1 MGGYSPFTMKPLRY
15 GLASFTFVVL
25 LSASFTGGAR
35 YGAQVFDW
43 MHVPWLAPAH
53 FITSTEPEDVAPTFS
68 LFWEAWNV
76 VTRNYVNKSAIDVQ
90 KMTYGAIQ
98 GMINSLGD
106 TGHSRFLS
114 PSGFR
119 QERNALRGT
128 FIGIGA
134 EVGLRNGQ
142 PVILAPLE
150 GSPAEQAGLKAGDA
164 ILRVNG
170 EDVSRLGLQEIITR
184 VRGDAGTT
192 LTLTIQHQGA
202 DTPQDVTLTRQRIR
216 SRSVSYEI
224 LPGSNVAD
232 VRLSQ
237 FNGGASADL
246 KNALRTVLDAHVSG
260 IVLDLR
266 DNPGGVLDQA
276 VDVAS
281 QFLSDGT
288 VVVVRNGDGNERRI
302 RVKSGG
308 VATDVPLTVL
318 INNGTASAAEI
329 VAGALEQNHRATLVG
344 QTTFGTGTVLST
356 FRLKDGS
363 AILLGTSEWLTPE
376 GQQVKG
382 KGVQPDV
389 AVGLN
394 AQSDILTPTRVKQLG
409 PDRIESSSDA
419 QLLSAVRYLQDHP
432 EVRTSKPAA

>member
-1 MGGYSPFTMKPLRY
+1 MKALRFSA
-15 GLASFTFVVL
+15 ASLTFAIL
-25 LSASFTGGAR
+25 LSVSFVGGAR
-35 YGAQVFDW
+35 YGTVVFERL
-43 MHVPWLAPAH
+43 HVPWLAQSQ
-53 FITSTEPEDVAPTFS
+53 FVTSTEPEDVAPTFS

-76 VTRNYVNKSAIDVQ
+76 VTHNYVNKSALDVQ

-106 TGHSRFLS
+106 TGHSRFLN
-114 PSGFR
+114 PGGFR
-119 QERNALRGT
+119 QEQNAIRGQ

-134 EVGLRNGQ
+134 ELGLRNGQ
-142 PVILAPLE
+142 PIILSPLE
-150 GSPAEQAGLKAGDA
+150 GSPAEQAGLKSGDA
-164 ILRVNG
+164 VLRVNG
-170 EDVSRLGLQEIITR
+170 EDVSRMTLQDIIIR
-184 VRGDAGTT
+184 VRGDAGTSV
-192 LTLTIQHQGA
+192 TLTIQHQGA
-202 DTPQDVTLTRQRIR
+202 DRPEDVTITRQRIR
-216 SRSVSYEI
+216 SRSVTYDI
-224 LPGSNVAD
+224 LPDSNVAD

-237 FNGGASADL
+237 FNSGASSDL
-246 KNALRTVLDAHVSG
+246 KGVLKTVLDAHVSG

-266 DNPGGVLDQA
+266 DNPGGILDQA

-281 QFLSDGT
+281 QFLSEGT
-288 VVVVRNGDGNERRI
+288 VVVVRDSEGKERRI
-302 RVKSGG
+302 QAKAGG

-376 GQQVKG
+376 GQTIKG
-382 KGVQPDV
+382 KGVQPDMPV
-389 AVGLN
+389 RLN
-394 AQSDILTPTRVKQLG
+394 AQSDILTPSRVKQLA
-409 PDRIESSSDA
+409 PDQLQSSTDA
-419 QLLSAVRYLQDHP
+419 QLLSAVKYLGEHP